1 MFLNTDYG
9 DKKSVIKDISTE
21 IFEEILPF
29 MNTGI
34 APNIEK
40 YASELIEVAHYYDI
54 RQLTEECGSC
64 IFKNIFC
71 VAIKFRRRNSVC

>member
-1 MFLNTDYG
+1 
-9 DKKSVIKDISTE
+9 
-21 IFEEILPF
+21 

-64 IFKNIFC
+64 IFKNIDEDNYIDALSLAETS
-71 VAIKFRRRNSVC
+71 VNRNKS